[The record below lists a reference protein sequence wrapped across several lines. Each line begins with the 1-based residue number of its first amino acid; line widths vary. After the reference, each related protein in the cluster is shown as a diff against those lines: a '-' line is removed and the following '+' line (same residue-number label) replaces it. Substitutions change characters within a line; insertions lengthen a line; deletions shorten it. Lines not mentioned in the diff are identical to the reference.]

1 MTSTFS
7 TNQSLP
13 IGLLSYKGNIKDTL
27 DITEMI
33 ELQPFARDP
42 VHNSYFSCLMVAN
55 FLVGLFYRILVFKQI
70 WKTGGLFGRPIN
82 LLTGIFEMQIMN
94 MSTSITKGHILVK
107 RLIVNTTK
115 HLCRVF

>member
-13 IGLLSYKGNIKDTL
+13 LGLLSHKGNIKDTL
-27 DITEMI
+27 DITKMI

-70 WKTGGLFGRPIN
+70 RKTGGLFGRPIN

-94 MSTSITKGHILVK
+94 IAYTFFRCHFPNFIQPIHELSVELKS
-107 RLIVNTTK
+107 
-115 HLCRVF
+115 

>member
-27 DITEMI
+27 DITKMI

-70 WKTGGLFGRPIN
+70 WKTGGLFGHPIN
-82 LLTGIFEMQIMN
+82 LLTGIFEMQVLN
-94 MSTSITKGHILVK
+94 
-107 RLIVNTTK
+107 IVYTFIHCHFTNFIQPIHQLSVELK
-115 HLCRVF
+115 S